1 MKTNKEKKVSMPK
14 FTVIKHPLIQEK
26 LSVMR
31 DSSTPPKMFRELLK
45 ELSALMVYEIT
56 RDIGLIKYRMQT
68 PLCQTNGFR
77 LAKPVVLV
85 PILRA
90 GLVMADGILNLI
102 QTAKVG
108 HIGLYRDEK
117 SLKPVEYFCKL
128 PKNLGKSITI
138 IIDPMLATGFS
149 AAKSIEIVKKRGGKD
164 IKFVC
169 LISCPEGYKA
179 LHKLHPDI
187 DIYTANLDDRLN
199 QRGYILPGLGDA
211 GDRLFGTE

>member
-1 MKTNKEKKVSMPK
+1 MNKKNKSSVEKTRLNIV
-14 FTVIKHPLIQEK
+14 KHPLILEK
-26 LSVMR
+26 LSIMR
-31 DSSTPPKMFRELLK
+31 DKRTDPKTFRELLK

-56 RDIGLIKYRMQT
+56 RNIDVLQYKVKT
-68 PLCQTNGFR
+68 PMCDTSGVK
-77 LAKPVVLV
+77 LAKPIVIV

-117 SLKPVEYFCKL
+117 TLKPVEYFCKL
-128 PKNLGKSITI
+128 PKKIDQSLTI

-149 AAKSIEIVKKRGGKD
+149 AAKSIDIIKKRGCKD

-169 LISCPEGYKA
+169 LIACPEGYKS
-179 LHKLHPDI
+179 LHALHPDI
-187 DIYTANLDDRLN
+187 DIYAANLDEKLN
-199 QRGYILPGLGDA
+199 NKGYIIPGLGDA

>member
-1 MKTNKEKKVSMPK
+1 MNDKKKLNRAMPK

-31 DSSTPPKMFRELLK
+31 DAKTNPKLFRELLK

-56 RDIGLIKYRMQT
+56 RNIETVKYKMRT
-68 PLCQTNGFR
+68 PLCTADGFK
-77 LAKPVVLV
+77 LAKPVVIV

-102 QTAKVG
+102 QNAKVG

-117 SLKPVEYFCKL
+117 TLQPVEYFCKL
-128 PKNLGKSITI
+128 PKTISESITI
-138 IIDPMLATGFS
+138 IIDPMLATGYS
-149 AAKSIEIVKKRGGKD
+149 AAKSIEIVKKIGGKD

-187 DIYTANLDDRLN
+187 EIFTANLDDKLN
-199 QRGYILPGLGDA
+199 NRGYILPGLGDA